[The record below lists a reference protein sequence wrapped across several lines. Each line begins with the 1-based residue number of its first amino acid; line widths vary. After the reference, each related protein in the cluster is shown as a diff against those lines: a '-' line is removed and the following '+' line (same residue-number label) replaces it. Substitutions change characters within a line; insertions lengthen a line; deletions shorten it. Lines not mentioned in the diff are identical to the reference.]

1 MYLEIKNV
9 TKIINKNTILDHIN
23 LTMDRGK
30 IYGLRGK
37 NGSGKTMLLR
47 AICGLIRLNEGEV
60 IIDGKPLGKQQ
71 EFPPS
76 VGALIENPGFIE
88 NYSGYRNLM
97 DLAEIQKQIGPD
109 EITNALK
116 IVGLDPQ
123 DKKKVKAYSLGMR
136 QKLGIAA
143 AIMEHPDLVI
153 LDEPTNA
160 LDEESVKKLHQI
172 LLKEKE
178 RNALV
183 IVASHDIEE
192 LNSLCDEVVF
202 VDGGRIK
209 KERKEH
215 EEDS

>member
-9 TKIINKNTILDHIN
+9 TKIINKNVILDHIN
-23 LTMDRGK
+23 LSMERGK

-47 AICGLIRLNEGEV
+47 AICGLIRLNEGQV
-60 IIDGKPLGKQQ
+60 VIDGKPLGKRQ

-88 NYSGYRNLM
+88 NYSGYRNLV
-97 DLAEIQKQIGPD
+97 DLASIQKKIGTE
-109 EITNALK
+109 EIIHILEV
-116 IVGLDPQ
+116 VGLDPM
-123 DKKKVKAYSLGMR
+123 DKKKVKNYSLGMR

-143 AIMEHPDLVI
+143 TIMESPDLVI

-160 LDEESVKKLHQI
+160 LDEESVRKLHDI
-172 LLKEKE
+172 LLQEKV

-183 IVASHDIEE
+183 IVASHDSDE
-192 LNSLCDEVVF
+192 LDSLCDEIII
-202 VDGGRIK
+202 VDGGHIK
-209 KERKEH
+209 KEQREH
-215 EEDS
+215 EEDA